1 MTNEEK
7 KALKDAVH
15 EYLIEAILAKGNF
28 EQGLYDKEDYE
39 LALNTVRGSILTA
52 QRLLAVTMTWDE
64 ATNLVE
70 TWIDETET
78 GPDDALPFDW

>member
-28 EQGLYDKEDYE
+28 KQGLYDKEDYE
-39 LALNTVRGSILTA
+39 LALNTARGASLRPSA
-52 QRLLAVTMTWDE
+52 CW
-64 ATNLVE
+64 
-70 TWIDETET
+70 
-78 GPDDALPFDW
+78 P